1 MTMIN
6 VSTLAEKLRTD
17 QRVYETIF
25 GMRLRT
31 LSEAKQY
38 FVPFPV
44 GREGEA
50 ILLRETLGNLTQPG
64 RKGTT
69 NFTTAFSELR
79 QRVGKPSPIKVDLT
93 LGEIELATLQK
104 NYIAQRQPADPRD
117 IHDIAGRSYLMGRV
131 FSKIEDEVSRAMYK
145 GVKADTG
152 IQGGLNLFN
161 GLEAL
166 FLQGYL
172 TTANGGVGDILVAN
186 KVASPALA
194 VTQANVI
201 AELKKMRDAI
211 KDSPFIQDF
220 AGEPGTVYVDWN
232 ILVSLNDALE
242 AADTNRDQVVSKG
255 ADGVYRFNS
264 MPNVRLVAPKF
275 MWGTGNMFFSL
286 EGNLFYLYE
295 DEFEMQGPAIKFEES
310 GRNLN
315 IFIDGSAS
323 VDYADGRA
331 IVLYK

>member
-1 MTMIN
+1 MIN
-6 VSTLAEKLRTD
+6 VSQLAEKLRTD
-17 QRVYETIF
+17 QRVYERIF
-25 GMRLRT
+25 EQRLRT

-50 ILLRETLGNLTQPG
+50 ILVRETLGNLTQPG

-69 NFTTAFSELR
+69 NFTTAFAELR
-79 QRVGKPSPIKVDLT
+79 QRVGKPRPIKVDLKLT
-93 LGEIELATLQK
+93 EIQLATMQR
-104 NYIAQRQPADPRD
+104 NYIARRQPADPRD

-131 FSKIEDEVSRAMYK
+131 FSRIEHEVAHAMYK
-145 GVKADTG
+145 GVYADTG
-152 IQGGLNLFN
+152 VQGGLNLFN

-172 TTANGGVGDILVAN
+172 LPANGGIGDILPEN
-186 KVASPALA
+186 KVASPASSI
-194 VTQANVI
+194 TQANVI
-201 AELKKMRDAI
+201 AELRKMRDAI
-211 KDSPFIQDF
+211 KDSPFIREF
-220 AGEPGTVYVDWN
+220 ADEPGTVYVDWN

-242 AADTNRDQVVSKG
+242 ASDTNRDQVVSKG
-255 ADGVYRFNS
+255 DDNVYRFNS

-310 GRNLN
+310 ARDLN
-315 IFIDGSAS
+315 IYIDGSAS